1 VINLNIGGT
10 LQIGNGGT
18 AGKLLGGSGNLTNNG
33 TLIFNH
39 SNSLSYDGVLSGSG
53 ALGKQGTGALRIT
66 GANTYTGATTIS
78 GGILN
83 LRSATGLGTTA
94 GSTTVSN
101 GATLQLAGA
110 ISVGAEALSLNGGA
124 ASGQTGALVNEGG
137 KNTYGGAVTVT
148 ASSSISAATG
158 SELSL
163 TGGVVNNGTVATF
176 NGGGTINVN
185 TVAISGSSAN
195 SDLVIDGVTVNL
207 GVSSTYNGST
217 FIRNSGTLNAN
228 VTNALPTAHGRT
240 AVTFDGTGTA
250 VLTLGAA
257 QSVASLT
264 SAGAATVTLGANT
277 LRVGTSTGS
286 TTFAGIIGGTGGLI
300 KDDASTQTLSGANTY
315 TGATTISAGIL
326 NLRNATGLGTTAG
339 RTTVS
344 NGATLQ
350 LQDGITVGAEGLSLN
365 GGAASGQT
373 GALVNVSGTNT
384 YGGAV
389 TVTASSSI
397 SAASGSVLNLTG
409 GVVKNGTV
417 ATFNGG
423 GTINVNTVAI
433 SGSSANSD
441 LVIDGATVNLGVANT
456 YNGPTVIRNGG
467 TLNANVTDALPTANG
482 RSAVIM
488 DDTGTGNSSLSLVAS
503 QLIAS
508 LTGAADSLV
517 SLLTGT
523 YLTVGHSTGDAT
535 FTGVI
540 SGSGGLIKDRA
551 STQTLTGAN
560 FYTGGTTLNGGTLK
574 LSGALGALTATSAVN
589 INGGTLLL
597 SGLAANQISDTAPI
611 SLGAATDSMLQ
622 LSGAVTET
630 LGAMTLAGGAGAR
643 VIDFGATSG
652 VLTFASLSADSS
664 LPLQIWNWSGTFRA
678 GGGTD
683 QLIVSNGTFG
693 GSLAES
699 DISFFTDS
707 GVNRI
712 AGTTGFTANN
722 ELVPVPEAS
731 TLLGVLGLLAPLA
744 WRERRHW
751 MRCREARG

>member
-1 VINLNIGGT
+1 
-10 LQIGNGGT
+10 
-18 AGKLLGGSGNLTNNG
+18 
-33 TLIFNH
+33 
-39 SNSLSYDGVLSGSG
+39 
-53 ALGKQGTGALRIT
+53 
-66 GANTYTGATTIS
+66 
-78 GGILN
+78 
-83 LRSATGLGTTA
+83 
-94 GSTTVSN
+94 
-101 GATLQLAGA
+101 
-110 ISVGAEALSLNGGA
+110 
-124 ASGQTGALVNEGG
+124 
-137 KNTYGGAVTVT
+137 
-148 ASSSISAATG
+148 
-158 SELSL
+158 
-163 TGGVVNNGTVATF
+163 
-176 NGGGTINVN
+176 
-185 TVAISGSSAN
+185 
-195 SDLVIDGVTVNL
+195 
-207 GVSSTYNGST
+207 
-217 FIRNSGTLNAN
+217 
-228 VTNALPTAHGRT
+228 
-240 AVTFDGTGTA
+240 
-250 VLTLGAA
+250 
-257 QSVASLT
+257 
-264 SAGAATVTLGANT
+264 
-277 LRVGTSTGS
+277 
-286 TTFAGIIGGTGGLI
+286 
-300 KDDASTQTLSGANTY
+300 
-315 TGATTISAGIL
+315 
-326 NLRNATGLGTTAG
+326 
-339 RTTVS
+339 
-344 NGATLQ
+344 
-350 LQDGITVGAEGLSLN
+350 
-365 GGAASGQT
+365 
-373 GALVNVSGTNT
+373 VNVSGTNT

-409 GVVKNGTV
+409 GVVKDGTV